1 MSEIK
6 VGEYVR
12 TFNGLIGKVNCIEL
26 AGRGTRYAGEF
37 ITDTIIQFDDG
48 RVYERRVREKNITKH
63 SKNIIDLI
71 EPGDIVNNHYVK
83 AVYLDGAVKYIKLDN
98 AYSPENHFTGV
109 RTYEDDI
116 ETILT
121 KEQME
126 ANQYVVKRNMETN

>member
-1 MSEIK
+1 MEEIK

-12 TFNGLIGKVNCIEL
+12 SKNGVIDKVQNYSFSQNIWHCENGMCIDECNCI
-26 AGRGTRYAGEF
+26 GTHIEE
-37 ITDTIIQFDDG
+37 I
-48 RVYERRVREKNITKH
+48 VKH
-63 SKNIIDLI
+63 SKNIIALI

-116 ETILT
+116 KTILT

>member
-1 MSEIK
+1 MSEIE
-6 VGEYVR
+6 VGDYVR
-12 TFNGLIGKVNCIEL
+12 INNDFRLIALGIGKVIRINQ
-26 AGRGTRYAGEF
+26 
-37 ITDTIIQFDDG
+37 DTI
-48 RVYERRVREKNITKH
+48 YVRMNLDLPISLKTENITKH

-109 RTYEDDI
+109 RTYEEDI

>member
-1 MSEIK
+1 MSEIE

-12 TFNGLIGKVNCIEL
+12 TFNGLIGQVVQ
-26 AGRGTRYAGEF
+26 
-37 ITDTIIQFDDG
+37 ITDYGYAIRIYNG
-48 RVYERRVREKNITKH
+48 AEYVVRAVIKKH

>member
-1 MSEIK
+1 MSEIE

-12 TFNGLIGKVNCIEL
+12 TFNGLIGQVVQ
-26 AGRGTRYAGEF
+26 
-37 ITDTIIQFDDG
+37 ITDYGYAIRIYNG
-48 RVYERRVREKNITKH
+48 AEYVVRAVIKKH

-116 ETILT
+116 KTILT

>member
-1 MSEIK
+1 MSKIK
-6 VGEYVR
+6 KREYVKFEDGNIR
-12 TFNGLIGKVNCIEL
+12 QIVGRDKDKYLLVDINIYGSNWLTFNEEAN
-26 AGRGTRYAGEF
+26 
-37 ITDTIIQFDDG
+37 II
-48 RVYERRVREKNITKH
+48 KH
-63 SKNIIDLI
+63 SKNILDLI

-116 ETILT
+116 KTILT

>member
-6 VGEYVR
+6 AGDYVR
-12 TFNGLIGKVNCIEL
+12 TNKGIIGKIETINKYGVITKYDDEEDKISTAENYYINKGLEVNE
-26 AGRGTRYAGEF
+26 
-37 ITDTIIQFDDG
+37 DDI
-48 RVYERRVREKNITKH
+48 VKH

-71 EPGDIVNNHYVK
+71 EIGDIVNNHYVK

>member
-1 MSEIK
+1 MSEIE
-6 VGEYVR
+6 VGDYVR
-12 TFNGLIGKVNCIEL
+12 INNDFRLIALGIGKVIRINQ
-26 AGRGTRYAGEF
+26 
-37 ITDTIIQFDDG
+37 DTI
-48 RVYERRVREKNITKH
+48 YVRMNLDLPISLKTENITKH

-121 KEQME
+121 HEQYE
-126 ANQYVVKRNMETN
+126 QNCYKVKGELY

>member
-1 MSEIK
+1 MRKIEE
-6 VGEYVR
+6 EYVR
-12 TFNGLIGKVNCIEL
+12 TFNGLIGQVVQVTDY
-26 AGRGTRYAGEF
+26 GYAIRIYNGAEY
-37 ITDTIIQFDDG
+37 
-48 RVYERRVREKNITKH
+48 VVRAVIKKH

>member
-1 MSEIK
+1 MSEIE
-6 VGEYVR
+6 VGECIR
-12 TFNGLIGKVNCIEL
+12 TNNGLIGKLIRIERDDIDHSL
-26 AGRGTRYAGEF
+26 KWYV
-37 ITDTIIQFDDG
+37 FDDG
-48 RVYERRVREKNITKH
+48 KNERYVNKPYITKH

-83 AVYLDGAVKYIKLDN
+83 AVCLDGAVKYIKLDN

-109 RTYEDDI
+109 RTYEEDI

>member
-1 MSEIK
+1 MSEIE
-6 VGEYVR
+6 VGDYVR
-12 TFNGLIGKVNCIEL
+12 INNDFRLIALGIGKVIRINQ
-26 AGRGTRYAGEF
+26 Y
-37 ITDTIIQFDDG
+37 TIYVKMNLDLPISLKT
-48 RVYERRVREKNITKH
+48 ENITKH

-71 EPGDIVNNHYVK
+71 EIGDIVNNHYVK

-121 KEQME
+121 HEQYE
-126 ANQYVVKRNMETN
+126 RNCYKVKGELY

>member
-1 MSEIK
+1 MSEIEEE
-6 VGEYVR
+6 EYAR
-12 TFNGLIGKVNCIEL
+12 TFNGLIGQVVQ
-26 AGRGTRYAGEF
+26 
-37 ITDTIIQFDDG
+37 ITDYGYAIRIYNG
-48 RVYERRVREKNITKH
+48 AEYIVRAVIKKH

>member
-1 MSEIK
+1 MFK

-12 TFNGLIGKVNCIEL
+12 IDSDFRLIALGI
-26 AGRGTRYAGEF
+26 GEV
-37 ITDTIIQFDDG
+37 IKINQDTIYVKMNLDLPISLKT
-48 RVYERRVREKNITKH
+48 ENITKH

-83 AVYLDGAVKYIKLDN
+83 AVCLDGAVKYIKLDN

-109 RTYEDDI
+109 RTYEEDI

-121 KEQME
+121 HEQYE
-126 ANQYVVKRNMETN
+126 HYCYKIERS

>member
-1 MSEIK
+1 MREIE

-12 TFNGLIGKVNCIEL
+12 TFNGLIGQVVQ
-26 AGRGTRYAGEF
+26 
-37 ITDTIIQFDDG
+37 ITDYGYAIRIYNG
-48 RVYERRVREKNITKH
+48 AEYVVRAVIKKH
-63 SKNIIDLI
+63 SKNLIDLI
-71 EPGDIVNNHYVK
+71 EPGDIVNGHGVRK
-83 AVYLDGAVKYIKLDN
+83 VYLDGAVKYIKLDN

-116 ETILT
+116 KTILT